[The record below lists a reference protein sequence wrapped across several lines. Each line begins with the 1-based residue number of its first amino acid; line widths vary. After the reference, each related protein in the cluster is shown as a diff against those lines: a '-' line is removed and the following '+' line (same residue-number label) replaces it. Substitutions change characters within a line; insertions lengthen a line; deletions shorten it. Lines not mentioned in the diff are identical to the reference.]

1 MIEVIVV
8 ALVIVA
14 LTAVA
19 LAPNRENPH
28 RLVYHQAQQLRARI
42 AEAVSRAE
50 ARGGDALLLADA
62 ALSGEARGSFLA
74 ASDTA
79 GVPEAEIA
87 AREWTALA
95 AGTQWGAG
103 SAVTGPLG
111 DSVGG
116 IPRLVRCSAGRGCG
130 LGASGALTYYV
141 THARDASA
149 VAALVLTPDGTTHLY
164 RYVPAADSWSME
176 APR

>member
-1 MIEVIVV
+1 MIEVMVV

-42 AEAVSRAE
+42 SEAVSRADG
-50 ARGGDALLLADA
+50 RGGDALLLAHA
-62 ALSGEARGSFLA
+62 SSSGGSFLA
-74 ASDTA
+74 ASDTT
-79 GVPEAEIA
+79 GVQEAEIA
-87 AREWTALA
+87 GREWMPLG

-103 SAVTGPLG
+103 SATTGPLG

-116 IPRLVRCSAGRGCG
+116 VPRLVRCSAGHGCG
-130 LGASGALTYYV
+130 VGARGALTYYI
-141 THARDASA
+141 THARDPSA
-149 VAALVLTPDGTTHLY
+149 VAAVVLTPDGIAHLY
-164 RYVPAADSWSME
+164 RYLPAADAWSTE